1 VTLTGTE
8 AVLTMVVGG
17 VSVNAIVGVGV
28 EATMAVTA
36 DAELAGVLADEDAV
50 TVTTLPVGTED
61 GAV

>member
-1 VTLTGTE
+1 MTLTGAE
-8 AVLTMVVGG
+8 AVLTMVVGS

-28 EATMAVTA
+28 EATMFVTA